1 MPYVALWARAFA
13 VTVLVELGV
22 ATPLLAGAERR
33 LWRRMAIVAFAQ
45 LASHPAVWFIFP
57 EIGLGHAFLFVA
69 ESWAVAIEILFYR
82 VTLPSLPWS
91 RAFGVSLLA
100 NGASF
105 AVGLALRATLHW
117 F

>member
-1 MPYVALWARAFA
+1 MPYVALWARAFI
-13 VTVLVELGV
+13 VTVLIELGV
-22 ATPLLAGAERR
+22 ATPLLAPVEAR
-33 LWRRMAIVAFAQ
+33 LWRRLAIVAFAQ

-57 EIGLGHAFLFVA
+57 ELGLHHAFLIVA
-69 ESWAVAIEILFYR
+69 ESWAVVIEILFYR

-91 RAFGVSLLA
+91 RACGVSLLA

-105 AVGLALRATLHW
+105 AAGLVLRATLHW